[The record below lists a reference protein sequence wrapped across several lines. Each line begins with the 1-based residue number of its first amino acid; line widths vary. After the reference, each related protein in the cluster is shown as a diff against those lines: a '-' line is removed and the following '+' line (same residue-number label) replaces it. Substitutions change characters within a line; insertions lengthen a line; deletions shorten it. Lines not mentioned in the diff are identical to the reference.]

1 MPIGGVGP
9 SDRRDA
15 EQQIPTFRVGEW
27 TGREGQQIHVY
38 LNHASVKGPTGRLPA
53 RLWPE

>member
-1 MPIGGVGP
+1 MPIGRVGP